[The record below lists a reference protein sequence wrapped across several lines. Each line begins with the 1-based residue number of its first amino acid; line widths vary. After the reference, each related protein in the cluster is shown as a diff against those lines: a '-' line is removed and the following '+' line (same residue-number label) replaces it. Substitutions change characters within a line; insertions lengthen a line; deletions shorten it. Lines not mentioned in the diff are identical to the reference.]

1 MLAKLIM
8 LVSEMF
14 YNNKKLLIIFLLFFL
29 SKANA
34 SYNEKIIFNLE
45 KIDNLTFDFQQQ
57 INSKEEKG
65 NCILEYPKKIFCK
78 YNKANK
84 KILVSNGNSL
94 VIKTNNQ
101 AGYYRYPLDKTPLN
115 LILDKEFLISKI
127 KNLDAR
133 MVDENYINYTIL
145 ENDNEINIFFDKKNL
160 NLIGWQTLDVYQNL
174 NVTFISNLK
183 KNQNIN
189 QKIFDLPNP

>member
-1 MLAKLIM
+1 M

-14 YNNKKLLIIFLLFFL
+14 YNNKQLLIIFLLFFL

-34 SYNEKIIFNLE
+34 SYNEKIVFNLE

-57 INSKEEKG
+57 IDGKEEKG

-84 KILVSNGNSL
+84 KILVSNGKSL

-101 AGYYRYPLDKTPLN
+101 TGYYRYPLDKTPLN

-133 MVDENYINYTIL
+133 VVDENYINYTIL
-145 ENDNEINIFFDKKNL
+145 ENDNEINIFFDKENL
-160 NLIGWQTLDVYQNL
+160 NLIGWQTLDIYQNL